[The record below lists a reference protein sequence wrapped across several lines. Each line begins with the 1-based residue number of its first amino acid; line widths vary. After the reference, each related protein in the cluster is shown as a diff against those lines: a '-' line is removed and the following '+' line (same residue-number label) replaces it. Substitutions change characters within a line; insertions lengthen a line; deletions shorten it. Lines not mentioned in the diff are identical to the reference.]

1 MMQTIQC
8 LDLLIAAMQ
17 IANFWNASSFRPFP
31 FPTSGAIHSLRIVLC
46 LGLWYLFVDWFFHW
60 IVQLGMKRWVDADRW
75 CQPILESWMDHS
87 CEKLPLSSYF
97 VLTLLELWLASRA
110 MHCLVFFLSHAYL
123 SNTYIT
129 DQKGLMP
136 IAALTTLECCFL
148 HMCYLLEEYEIIC
161 SWSRLNRFYQD
172 FPGSATADFVQ
183 HTWQARGNLIL
194 TSNLFISFIVIATHV
209 LSLVHW
215 ILEWGHWHGM
225 HAPIRFRPLGC
236 MFRLANVVCD
246 RWCIISSESMEDY
259 YISDH
264 RRDTFAGAF
273 LCQTVGIELCE
284 IIILISRSVKVALVF
299 SLSKIKGLMLDW
311 AHDTQL
317 SVFASWWVTRNFIRP
332 KSSKPMTVIC
342 L

>member
-31 FPTSGAIHSLRIVLC
+31 FPTSGTIHSLRIVLC

-97 VLTLLELWLASRA
+97 VLTLLELWLASRV
-110 MHCLVFFLSHAYL
+110 MHCLVFFLSHAYH

-136 IAALTTLECCFL
+136 IAALITLECCFL

-194 TSNLFISFIVIATHV
+194 TSNLFISFIVIATYV
-209 LSLVHW
+209 LLNGVTDTKCMHRYAFVHLAACSDWPTSSATDNTSFLPKECKTFISLTIGETLSQGPFCVKQ
-215 ILEWGHWHGM
+215 L
-225 HAPIRFRPLGC
+225 FL
-236 MFRLANVVCD
+236 
-246 RWCIISSESMEDY
+246 S
-259 YISDH
+259 
-264 RRDTFAGAF
+264 FA
-273 LCQTVGIELCE
+273 
-284 IIILISRSVKVALVF
+284 R
-299 SLSKIKGLMLDW
+299 SLSS
-311 AHDTQL
+311 
-317 SVFASWWVTRNFIRP
+317 SVAP
-332 KSSKPMTVIC
+332 SK
-342 L
+342 